1 MGVKLP
7 SVKPHQLIKALEK
20 SGFYIHHQTGGHA
33 VMKHKTN
40 PNLRVTVITHGK
52 ELKKGTLLN
61 ILRQANLTK
70 EEFIELLKK

>member
-1 MGVKLP
+1 MGAKLP
-7 SVKPHQLIKALEK
+7 SVKPYQFIKALEK
-20 SGFYIHHQTGGHA
+20 AGFYVHHQTGGHT

-40 PNLRVTVITHGK
+40 LDLRITVVTHGK
-52 ELKKGTLLN
+52 DLKKGTLLN

>member
-1 MGVKLP
+1 
-7 SVKPHQLIKALEK
+7 
-20 SGFYIHHQTGGHA
+20 
-33 VMKHKTN
+33 MKHKTN
-40 PNLRVTVITHGK
+40 LNLRVTVITHGK